1 MKNKR
6 QVIPFRRKREGKTN
20 YKKRIAYLTSG
31 LPRLVIRRSLKNVVV
46 QIITYEPQGDR
57 VVASANSKDIKK
69 LGWKG
74 SGSNIPCAYLVGFLA
89 GVKAKGAKINE
100 AIADL
105 GLYQQIKGSKIYAAL
120 KGAFDAG
127 LKIPLDESVVP
138 NAERLRGKHISEH
151 RKVDAEK
158 DFEEV
163 LSKIK
168 GAK

>member
-31 LPRLVIRRSLKNVVV
+31 LPRLVIRRSLKNIFV
-46 QIITYEPQGDR
+46 QIIVYEPAGDR
-57 VVASANSKDIKK
+57 VVASANSNDIKK

-74 SGSNIPCAYLVGFLA
+74 AGSNIPCAYLVGFLA
-89 GVKAKGAKINE
+89 ATKAKHAKVTE

-120 KGAFDAG
+120 KGAVDAG
-127 LKIPLDESVVP
+127 LKVPLDESVVP
-138 NAERLRGKHISEH
+138 NQDRLKGKHISEH
-151 RKVDAEK
+151 RKTNVEK
-158 DFEEV
+158 EFEET